1 MTIASPSRLAV
12 ADIKWLVREFQ
23 KFPSMARKN
32 FWRKNDKGTTAWA
45 VVDSKRDG
53 WKAVTPCFQRP
64 GIISRRKPLKYSVS
78 GMVGRTG

>member
-1 MTIASPSRLAV
+1 MTIASPSRFVV

-23 KFPSMARKN
+23 RFPPMARKI
-32 FWRKNDKGTTAWA
+32 FGGERMIQERPRLREA
-45 VVDSKRDG
+45 VIL
-53 WKAVTPCFQRP
+53 CFQRP